1 MQEITQKIKK
11 TDSLYLFHNTKED
24 VATIAKYCNMLADKV
39 NELNEEL
46 QETKRELE
54 MVRKRMHSHIFDT

>member
-46 QETKRELE
+46 QETKSELE
-54 MVRKRMHSHIFDT
+54 MVRKRMHSHIFDI

>member
-1 MQEITQKIKK
+1 MQEITQKIRK

-39 NELNEEL
+39 NELNKEL
-46 QETKRELE
+46 QETKEELE
-54 MVRKRMHSHIFDT
+54 MVHRRMHSHITDI

>member
-1 MQEITQKIKK
+1 MQPITQKIRK
-11 TDSLYLFHNTKED
+11 TGDLYLFHNTKED
-24 VATIAKYCNMLADKV
+24 VATMAKYCNMLADKV

-54 MVRKRMHSHIFDT
+54 KVRQLAYE